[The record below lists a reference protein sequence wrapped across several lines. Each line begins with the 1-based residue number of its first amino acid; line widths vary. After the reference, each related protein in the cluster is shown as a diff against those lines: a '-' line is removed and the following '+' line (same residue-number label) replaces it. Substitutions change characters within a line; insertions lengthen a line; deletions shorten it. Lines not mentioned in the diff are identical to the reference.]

1 MKKTFGAFINEKRLE
16 KNISL
21 RCFSKMIDISSEYL
35 SKIENGL
42 RSAPKD
48 MVLKKIADKLSLNF
62 EEREE
67 LFDLAADSKPYLSLS
82 SDLIEYIN
90 ENEIIHKTLRLAK
103 RSQLTNEEWEKIFE
117 QISNTNL

>member
-48 MVLKKIADKLSLNF
+48 MVLKK
-62 EEREE
+62 
-67 LFDLAADSKPYLSLS
+67 
-82 SDLIEYIN
+82 
-90 ENEIIHKTLRLAK
+90 
-103 RSQLTNEEWEKIFE
+103 
-117 QISNTNL
+117 

>member
-48 MVLKKIADKLSLNF
+48 MVLKKIADKLSLKH
-62 EEREE
+62 
-67 LFDLAADSKPYLSLS
+67 LLS
-82 SDLIEYIN
+82 S
-90 ENEIIHKTLRLAK
+90 
-103 RSQLTNEEWEKIFE
+103 IF
-117 QISNTNL
+117 SNIFRQQK

>member
-48 MVLKKIADKLSLNF
+48 MILEKMADKLSLNF

-117 QISNTNL
+117 QISRTHL